1 MEILSNPKTD
11 PLVEIVVDREGLQI
25 MMNAAQ
31 SAITQ
36 ANEWNTGDEYDTDVT
51 PYHEMYN
58 SLKELYDRFYQETK
72 D

>member
-1 MEILSNPKTD
+1 
-11 PLVEIVVDREGLQI
+11 